1 MTFLSAF
8 AGLGNAYR
16 RLLGVALAVAGPAL
30 AYRITA
36 WLALALYRSLEP
48 LSMRTRSQCR
58 AAMRGRLPEEEI
70 DRIAE
75 QSFVHRIWNL
85 TDLMLADRWLHP
97 GTYHRYGGRISQEFS
112 DLLLQARAARHP
124 VILVTAYY
132 GPYDLLPVFLGYN
145 GVRVTAVYRR
155 HPNRVFD
162 AFRTAVRSRSGCE
175 MVPVERAA
183 GRLTEVLEQGGVVA
197 LVADHDAP
205 SRGIPTSFLG
215 LPTRTPPVVAILA
228 QRYSATVAVA
238 GVRRLHDRFRFEIH
252 VADVIRPEQW
262 RGCPDPAGY
271 ITRRYQE
278 ALERIVLADPVQ
290 YLWAQDRWGT
300 HHRRPVKGSATLDAV
315 QRPGLRV
322 RGRRKGERN
331 NLSGANRCLRNGALP
346 GPTEN

>member
-1 MTFLSAF
+1 MLPTLVR
-8 AGLGNAYR
+8 LGNAYR

-36 WLALALYRSLEP
+36 WLARVLYRSLEP
-48 LSMRTRSQCR
+48 LSARTRSQCR
-58 AAMRGRLPEEEI
+58 AAMRGRLPEVEI
-70 DRIAE
+70 DRMAE

-97 GTYHRYGGRISQEFS
+97 GTYHRYGGRIPQEFRE
-112 DLLLQARAARHP
+112 LLLRARAARHP

-155 HPNRVFD
+155 HPNGAFD

-183 GRLTEVLEQGGVVA
+183 GRLTEVLEQGGIVA
-197 LVADHDAP
+197 LVADHNAP

-215 LPTRTPPVVAILA
+215 LPTRTPPIVALLA
-228 QRYSATVAVA
+228 QRYAATVAVA
-238 GVRRLHDRFRFEIH
+238 GVRRMQDRFRFEIH
-252 VADVIRPEQW
+252 VADVIRPDQW
-262 RGCPDPAGY
+262 RACPDPADY
-271 ITRRYQE
+271 ITRRYQQ
-278 ALERIVLADPVQ
+278 ALERIVLADPAQ

-300 HHRRPVKGSATLDAV
+300 RH
-315 QRPGLRV
+315 
-322 RGRRKGERN
+322 GRAAE
-331 NLSGANRCLRNGALP
+331 A
-346 GPTEN
+346 